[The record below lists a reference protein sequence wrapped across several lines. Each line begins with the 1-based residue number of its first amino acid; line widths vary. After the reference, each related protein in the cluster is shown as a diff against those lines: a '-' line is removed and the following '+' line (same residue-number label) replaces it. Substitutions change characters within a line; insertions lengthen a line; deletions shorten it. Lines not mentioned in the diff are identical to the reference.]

1 MELKRKN
8 NIVFIVPSLVL
19 GGHEFQTVE
28 VINDYIDKY
37 PENEI
42 VILTSNE
49 VFLEHLPKAVRPR
62 VRLCSFPQGNIIF
75 LLLQLWNTRKILKEN
90 ISHED
95 IVIVSGGTV
104 ETVIYYSLIIRMLSL
119 RAVECI
125 GYIPMYVDKRLLR
138 PRFGC
143 LHNLV
148 IDLAS
153 KLVDR
158 YITINRIQ
166 AKIISHHFQRPVS
179 VIRNRVTSYPLVELD
194 FGPRLVYCGRLDDV
208 QKNITSLIKL
218 LDDPRNPYAEFHI
231 FGDGPARADVAN
243 LVSSCQYL
251 TIVMHGWCSGSQVHQ
266 KIGVRDILIMN
277 SRWEGE
283 PLVVREFASR
293 GIPAVVPNING
304 FRSVCSRKN
313 RFSNQSEMFKILH
326 RLINT
331 EEALSRSEIMKSNN
345 HAV

>member
-208 QKNITSLIKL
+208 QKNITSLIRL
-218 LDDPRNPYAEFHI
+218 LDDPRNPYAELHI
-231 FGDGPARADVAN
+231 FGDGPAKNNVEDHVAA
-243 LVSSCQYL
+243 CKHL
-251 TIVMHGWCSGSQVHQ
+251 TVVMHGWCSGNEMHQ
-266 KIGVRDILIMN
+266 YLGLRDILVMN

-283 PLVVREFASR
+283 PLVVKEFLSR
-293 GIPAVVPNING
+293 GIQVIVPDIFG
-304 FRSVCSRKN
+304 FRGMGINKESKFTTKESLY
-313 RFSNQSEMFKILH
+313 EIL
-326 RLINT
+326 N
-331 EEALSRSEIMKSNN
+331 EKYNASLSHDYNI
-345 HAV
+345 